1 MPKHFSHHIKK
12 GQHLLTKVPAQ
23 SLSSAELASRRIA
36 AIQGGTL
43 FICKKEGQINLLRIT
58 RIYLSVGSIENPS
71 CGATGHATLA
81 DGDAIQ
87 GRGRERKKHQI
98 TSLIRLQASVM
109 IFPSLGC
116 FIEHFD
122 SSGCCIA

>member
-1 MPKHFSHHIKK
+1 M
-12 GQHLLTKVPAQ
+12 PAQ

-43 FICKKEGQINLLRIT
+43 LICKKEGQIDLLRIT
-58 RIYLSVGSIENPS
+58 KIYLSVGSIEYPS
-71 CGATGHATLA
+71 CDATGHSTLA

-98 TSLIRLQASVM
+98 TSFTRLQAFVM